1 MKDSAEFKVG
11 KHTYLQPDVEAAGSM
26 YHSGMTSN
34 DRCGKSCLLYGY
46 CTRTETIIPDV
57 FQFKSEIFSD
67 QERDKAEEV
76 ITRLRDAGYLNNGN
90 GHVQLGK
97 PGRAFSG

>member
-34 DRCGKSCLLYGY
+34 DRCGKGCLLYGF
-46 CTRTETIIPDV
+46 CNRTETIIPDV
-57 FQFKSEIFSD
+57 FYLDPDVFKNK
-67 QERDKAEEV
+67 ERAEELAR
-76 ITRLRDAGYLNNGN
+76 RLRDAGYLSDGN
-90 GHVQLGK
+90 GHV
-97 PGRAFSG
+97 